1 MRILFAAGSRSG
13 SEFSI
18 QLITALLG
26 GKEPE
31 PLARVHSARESHQG
45 DWSPAYSFFKQQE
58 KIEDFVTVH
67 QLEAL
72 KFEDPGVDDDAYTL
86 LDGFPDAIVIATYRP
101 LEKVI
106 NSHGNIKPWGM
117 APDTVERN
125 WTNNLRFFEH
135 AKSKNRLIMIPLEN
149 KDAFDVAAAFETLG
163 CKPSPSWDTFWQAWP
178 IVNDLVS
185 QKKISN
191 DASEVSFFMSRE
203 EILAKYP
210 ETEDNERR
218 YEALL

>member
-26 GKEPE
+26 GKEPA

-45 DWSPAYSFFKQQE
+45 NWSPAYSFFKQYG
-58 KIEDFVTVH
+58 KIENFVKVH

-86 LDGFPDAIVIATYRP
+86 LDSFPDAIVIATYRP
-101 LEKVI
+101 LEKII

-117 APDTVERN
+117 DPDKVERN
-125 WTNNLRFFEH
+125 WSQNLRFFEH
-135 AKSKNRLIMIPLEN
+135 ANSQNRLIMIPLET
-149 KDAFDVAAAFETLG
+149 KESFDVAAAFEKLDCAPG
-163 CKPSPSWDTFWQAWP
+163 QSWEDFWQDWP

-185 QKKISN
+185 QKVISN
-191 DASEVSFFMSRE
+191 DASDISFHLSRE
-203 EILAKYP
+203 EVLAKYP
-210 ETEDNERR
+210 ETEDKERR

>member
-1 MRILFAAGSRSG
+1 M
-13 SEFSI
+13 E
-18 QLITALLG
+18 LITALLG
-26 GKEPE
+26 GQEPA

-45 DWSPAYSFFKQQE
+45 DWTPAYSVFKQQN
-58 KIEDFVTVH
+58 KVEDFVTVH

-72 KFEDPGVDDDAYTL
+72 KLEDPGVDDDAYTL
-86 LDGFPDAIVIATYRP
+86 FDSFPDAIVIATYRP

-117 APDTVERN
+117 APDRVERN

-135 AKSKNRLIMIPLEN
+135 VKSKNRLIMIPLEN
-149 KDAFDVAAAFETLG
+149 KESFDVAAAFELLK
-163 CKPSPSWDTFWQAWP
+163 CEPNPSWDAFWQAWP
-178 IVNDLVS
+178 VVNDLIC

-191 DASEVSFFMSRE
+191 DTSEVSFFMSRE
-203 EILAKYP
+203 EVLEKFP
-210 ETEDNERR
+210 ETEAKERR

>member
-1 MRILFAAGSRSG
+1 MRILFASGSRSG

-18 QLITALLG
+18 RVVTAILG
-26 GKEPE
+26 GREPG
-31 PLARVHSARESHQG
+31 PLARVHSARESQG
-45 DWSPAYSFFKQQE
+45 DMSPTYSYFKKQG
-58 KIEDFVTVH
+58 KVEDFVKVH
-67 QLEAL
+67 KAEAL
-72 KFEDPGVDDDAYTL
+72 KLEDPGVDDDAYTIF
-86 LDGFPDAIVIATYRP
+86 DSFPDAVVVATYRP

-117 APDTVERN
+117 APEKVEYN

-149 KDAFDVAAAFETLG
+149 KEDFDVAAAFDKLDCT
-163 CKPSPSWDTFWQAWP
+163 PNPAWDEFWQDWP

-185 QKKISN
+185 QKKVSN
-191 DASEVSFFMSRE
+191 DSSEISFHMSRE
-203 EILAKYP
+203 EVLEKFP

-218 YEALL
+218 YKALF